1 MSRRGGVRGLAGL
14 LAAIVAI
21 AAGCSGSP
29 ATPPPRKV
37 WRIGLFHV
45 GLDHVPASLESLES
59 GLRALGYEQGRN
71 IQFDWRNLPDEEA
84 ARVTA
89 REFVHSHVDVIV
101 AFENQTAR
109 AAKAAT
115 SSVPVVFLHVLDPVA
130 DGLVESVAHPGG
142 NLTGLVGYGDLAAK
156 QLETLKEVDPSLRRV
171 LVLADPSDPAS
182 PRLLREAEATAAA
195 LKIKP
200 VEREVS
206 TGAEIE
212 RAFGLAPAARVDGV
226 FVASQNLQTK
236 FSSLM
241 VRLALDRHLPFLSHW
256 SRWTEQGALV
266 SFGPDFKA
274 VGEAGARYVDEV
286 IRGAKPAQ
294 LPVEQMSWL
303 QLAINL
309 KTARRLGLSVP
320 ASMLELADVVYR

>member
-1 MSRRGGVRGLAGL
+1 MRCGGGVRGLAGL
-14 LAAIVAI
+14 LTAIVALSV
-21 AAGCSGSP
+21 GCSGSP
-29 ATPPPRKV
+29 STPQTQRM

-59 GLRALGYEQGRN
+59 ELRALGHEQGRD

-89 REFVHSHVDVIV
+89 REFVRSHVDVIV

-109 AAKAAT
+109 AAKTAT
-115 SSVPVVFLHVLDPVA
+115 SSVPVVFLHVINPVA
-130 DGLVESVAHPGG
+130 DGLVESLAHPGR

-156 QLETLKEVDPSLRRV
+156 QLEIFKDVDPALQRV
-171 LVLADPSDPAS
+171 LVLADPSDPVS
-182 PRLLREAEATAAA
+182 PRLLREAAATAAS
-195 LKIKP
+195 LKVKT
-200 VEREVS
+200 VEQQVS
-206 TGAEIE
+206 TRADIE
-212 RAFGLAPAARVDGV
+212 RTFDSAAAARVDGV

-236 FSSLM
+236 YSSLM
-241 VRLALDRHLPFLSHW
+241 VHLALERHLPFLSHW
-256 SRWTEQGALV
+256 SKWTREGALV
-266 SFGPDFKA
+266 SFGPDFQA
-274 VGEAGARYVDEV
+274 VGEAGARYVDQI

-309 KTARRLGLSVP
+309 KTARTFGLSVP
-320 ASMLELADVVYR
+320 ASMLELADVVYQ

>member
-1 MSRRGGVRGLAGL
+1 MTRRGGTRGLAGL
-14 LAAIVAI
+14 LVAIVALSV
-21 AAGCSGSP
+21 GCSGSP
-29 ATPPPRKV
+29 STPPTQKV

-45 GLDHVPASLESLES
+45 GLDHVPASLDGLKN
-59 GLRALGYEQGRN
+59 GLRALGYEQGKN
-71 IQFDWRNLPDEEA
+71 IEFDWRNLPDEEA
-84 ARVTA
+84 ARATA
-89 REFVHSHVDVIV
+89 LEFARSHVDLIV

-115 SSVPVVFLHVLDPVA
+115 SEVPVVFLHVIDPVA
-130 DGLVESVAHPGG
+130 DGLVESLSHPGG

-156 QLETLKEVDPSLRRV
+156 QLETFKDVDPSLKRV
-171 LVLADPSDPAS
+171 MVLADPLDPVS
-182 PRLLREAEATAAA
+182 PRLLGEVETAAAA
-195 LKIKP
+195 LKVEP

-206 TGAEIE
+206 TKADIE
-212 RAFGLAPAARVDGV
+212 RVFGSPEAGRVDGV

-241 VRLALDRHLPFLSHW
+241 VHLALERHLPFLSHW
-256 SRWTEQGALV
+256 SRWAKEGALV

-274 VGEAGARYVDEV
+274 VGEAGARYVDEI

-303 QLAINL
+303 QFAINL
-309 KTARRLGLSVP
+309 KTARTLGLSVP
-320 ASMLELADVVYR
+320 APMLELADVVYR

>member
-1 MSRRGGVRGLAGL
+1 M
-14 LAAIVAI
+14 
-21 AAGCSGSP
+21 
-29 ATPPPRKV
+29 
-37 WRIGLFHV
+37 
-45 GLDHVPASLESLES
+45 
-59 GLRALGYEQGRN
+59 
-71 IQFDWRNLPDEEA
+71 
-84 ARVTA
+84 
-89 REFVHSHVDVIV
+89 DVIV

-115 SSVPVVFLHVLDPVA
+115 SSVPVVFLHVIDPVA

-171 LVLADPSDPAS
+171 LVLADPSDPVS

-195 LKIKP
+195 LKIEP

-212 RAFGLAPAARVDGV
+212 RAFASAEAAGVDGV

-241 VRLALDRHLPFLSHW
+241 VGLALERHLPFLSHW
-256 SRWTEQGALV
+256 SKWTEKGALV

-320 ASMLELADVVYR
+320 TSMLELADVVYR